1 MIELLLLLA
10 VVDKIFAIMPLTSTF
25 IVAELVSEKS
35 PERYEPPTE
44 EDDEVEDNVNELEQ
58 LEFELLETP
67 PPPLEEEEEEE
78 EEDDDDEDD
87 EDNTTDDA
95 DLALEASECAVED
108 A

>member
-1 MIELLLLLA
+1 MIELLLLFA
-10 VVDKIFAIMPLTSTF
+10 VVDNIFAIMPLTSTF

-67 PPPLEEEEEEE
+67 PPLLEE
-78 EEDDDDEDD
+78 EEDDEDDD

-95 DLALEASECAVED
+95 DLALEALECAVED

>member
-1 MIELLLLLA
+1 MIELLLLFA
-10 VVDKIFAIMPLTSTF
+10 VVDKIFAMMPLTSTF

-58 LEFELLETP
+58 LKFELLETP
-67 PPPLEEEEEEE
+67 PPPLEEE
-78 EEDDDDEDD
+78 DDDEDDD

-95 DLALEASECAVED
+95 DLALEALECAVED

>member
-44 EDDEVEDNVNELEQ
+44 EDDEVEDSVNELEQ
-58 LEFELLETP
+58 LKFELLETP
-67 PPPLEEEEEEE
+67 PPPLEE
-78 EEDDDDEDD
+78 DDDEDDD

-95 DLALEASECAVED
+95 DLALEALECAVED